1 VGVSYVN
8 ALSRRIAKKY
18 REQQKA
24 ICRRKVHFPNYDAC
38 AKWCS
43 PRTVPYECPWC
54 RGWHRT
60 HRKPSHFPMDIQ
72 DQMASEVLKMF
83 R

>member
-1 VGVSYVN
+1 LGVSYVN
-8 ALSRRIAKKY
+8 ALRLRMGRKY

-24 ICRRKVHFPNYDAC
+24 VCRRKVPFPTYDAC

-43 PRTVPYECPWC
+43 RRTYPYECPC
-54 RGWHRT
+54 CKQWHRT
-60 HRKPSHFPMDIQ
+60 HRKPSVIPAHRQ
-72 DQMASEVLKMF
+72 EELAAQVLEMF